1 MSNHYHALF
10 SLQAAVPPLPAFVR
24 RFHGAT
30 ARGLNARDATP
41 GRKVWFQYW
50 DSRITYEASLLARLR
65 YVHTNPA
72 HHRVV
77 DDPESY
83 PWCSAAWFARSAP
96 KAFVETVSRFKTDR
110 LSVHDDF

>member
-1 MSNHYHALF
+1 M
-10 SLQAAVPPLPAFVR
+10 
-24 RFHGAT
+24 GAT
-30 ARGLNARDATP
+30 AHALNARDAAP

-77 DDPESY
+77 SDPETY

-96 KAFVETVSRFKTDR
+96 PAFVETVRRMKTDS
-110 LSVHDDF
+110 LSVSDDF